1 MRTSKLKPRV
11 LGKAAG
17 LGMLLGLPSCFVTH
31 VILDPLGSEGLAW
44 TPNSMCLALWAPS
57 LLVLYIEWNW
67 CSFSFCSQNTCCTN
81 AGLGLAGEEPA
92 LACGRDWY
100 PVSHLT
106 LPSPYWTTDGL
117 KRAGSAELQV
127 GILWRECTS
136 SGPSFAVNTC
146 RERTEALLF
155 GRNTLG
161 KKSSAIIIS
170 HFVSMKQGFRQIL
183 ALYFGLLARRRPRV
197 WLQWPT
203 FQYSSHF

>member
-106 LPSPYWTTDGL
+106 LPSPHWTTDGL

-136 SGPSFAVNTC
+136 SGPSFAVKYMQ
-146 RERTEALLF
+146 RENRSTFIWEEHSWEKKFSYHHLSFCFYETRIQTNPSTLLWAVGPKETSCVAAVANF
-155 GRNTLG
+155 P
-161 KKSSAIIIS
+161 
-170 HFVSMKQGFRQIL
+170 V
-183 ALYFGLLARRRPRV
+183 
-197 WLQWPT
+197 
-203 FQYSSHF
+203 